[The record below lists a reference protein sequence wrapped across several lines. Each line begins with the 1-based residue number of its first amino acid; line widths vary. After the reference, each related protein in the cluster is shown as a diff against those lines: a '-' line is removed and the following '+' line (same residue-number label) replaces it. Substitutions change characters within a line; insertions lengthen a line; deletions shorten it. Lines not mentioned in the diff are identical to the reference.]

1 MIERDLT
8 DPDGI
13 ITVRSSGHWTRAELD
28 AHFRAMREIVAQKR
42 RNGEPVRVLS
52 DLSTADEQD
61 MGIDDYVLTECHR
74 TYQPG
79 DRVAILTP
87 DKQSKQRLRAKLHG
101 SEVGAFSSRLPAE
114 MWLMAADLPPPQ

>member
-28 AHFRAMREIVAQKR
+28 AHFRVLREIIAQKR
-42 RNGEPVRVLS
+42 RDGEPVRVLS
-52 DLSTADEQD
+52 DLSSADEQD
-61 MGIDDYVLTECHR
+61 MGIDDYVLAECHR
-74 TYQPG
+74 TYLPG

-87 DKQSKQRLRAKLHG
+87 NINAKQRLRAKLLG
-101 SEVGAFSSRLPAE
+101 SEVAAFSSLLPAE
-114 MWLMAADLPPPQ
+114 MWLMVSDLPPPQ